1 MLCLSLSVNLGG
13 LKMDSLTLKDF
24 IFIIMQIIV
33 ITTVVVT
40 NKTHIGFLQN
50 QNEDLKNCIKEMQ
63 KIITELRVK
72 VGI

>member
-1 MLCLSLSVNLGG
+1 
-13 LKMDSLTLKDF
+13 MDSLTLKDF
-24 IFIIMQIIV
+24 VFIIMQIIV
-33 ITTVVVT
+33 ITTVIVT
-40 NKTHIGFLQN
+40 NKIHIGFLQG

>member
-1 MLCLSLSVNLGG
+1 MWYHSLSGNLGG

>member
-1 MLCLSLSVNLGG
+1 MWYLSLSGNLGG

>member
-1 MLCLSLSVNLGG
+1 MLCRSLSVNLGG

-50 QNEDLKNCIKEMQ
+50 QNEDLRNCIKEMQ

>member
-1 MLCLSLSVNLGG
+1 
-13 LKMDSLTLKDF
+13 MDSLTLKDF

-40 NKTHIGFLQN
+40 NKTHIGFLQS

>member
-1 MLCLSLSVNLGG
+1 
-13 LKMDSLTLKDF
+13 MDSLTLKDF

-50 QNEDLKNCIKEMQ
+50 QNEDLRNCIKEMQ

>member
-1 MLCLSLSVNLGG
+1 MWYRNLSGNLGG
-13 LKMDSLTLKDF
+13 LKMGSLTLKDF